1 MHVPSDQW
9 YIYRKN
15 NNNNNDI
22 QVLNIF
28 PIVIQDQ
35 TWLLLGIVR
44 STFFSL
50 YVFKRKIQ
58 KHKYKHGFENIE
70 VTPPS
75 VQKVFQVIIS
85 NPEKGNKTLK

>member
-1 MHVPSDQW
+1 MYGHSNSND
-9 YIYRKN
+9 N
-15 NNNNNDI
+15 NI

-35 TWLLLGIVR
+35 TWLLLGIVQ

-50 YVFKRKIQ
+50 YVFKRKFQ
-58 KHKYKHGFENIE
+58 KHKYKHRFKNTE

-75 VQKVFQVIIS
+75 FQKVFQVIINS
-85 NPEKGNKTLK
+85 PEKGNETLK